1 MSSTRSSIP
10 ASDSASRTAA
20 LPVSAAA
27 RPGASTLRR
36 RMLRVFGRSRLGVT
50 GAVLLS
56 IVVFAAAA
64 SPLITSQGPMAL
76 DPAIR
81 LQPPGAG
88 HWFGTDEFGRD
99 VFSRVVYGSRL
110 SLGIGAM
117 VVVATVTFGILG
129 GVAAGYF
136 RAVDNVIMRIVDA
149 LLAFPPILLAI
160 ALVAFLGP
168 RVSNV
173 VAALTVTN
181 VPRLVRV
188 LRSQV
193 LVLRET
199 VFAEAAKSA
208 GASEARIAF
217 LHIVPNALSAVLV
230 QSTATFADAVLA
242 EAALSYLGVGEPPGV
257 PSWGNILSSG
267 HGYMLQ
273 APWLTT
279 FPGLAIIM
287 CVLGLNLFG
296 DGLRD
301 VLDPRVRG
309 R

>member
-10 ASDSASRTAA
+10 ASDSTSRAASVPAYPAGRAGPA
-20 LPVSAAA
+20 W
-27 RPGASTLRR
+27 LRR
-36 RMLRVFGRSRLGVT
+36 RMLRVFARSRLGVT
-50 GAVLLS
+50 GAVLVS
-56 IVVFAAAA
+56 IVACAAFAA
-64 SPLITSQGPMAL
+64 PLIARQGPMVL

-81 LQPPGAG
+81 LQAPDAA
-88 HWFGTDEFGRD
+88 HWFGTDDFGRD
-99 VFSRVVYGSRL
+99 VFSRVVYGSRV

-117 VVVATVTFGILG
+117 VVVATVVFGILG
-129 GVAAGYF
+129 GVGAGYV
-136 RAVDNVIMRIVDA
+136 RALDNGIMRIVDA

-160 ALVAFLGP
+160 ALVAVLGP
-168 RVSNV
+168 QVSNV
-173 VAALTVTN
+173 VTALAITY

-188 LRSQV
+188 VRSQV

-199 VFAEAAKSA
+199 VFAEAARSA
-208 GASEARIAF
+208 GASEPRIAF
-217 LHIVPNALSAVLV
+217 LHIVPNALSVVLV

-267 HGYMLQ
+267 RDYMLQ
-273 APWLTT
+273 APWLTV
-279 FPGLAIIM
+279 FPGLAIVI
-287 CVLGLNLFG
+287 CVLGLNLLG

>member
-1 MSSTRSSIP
+1 
-10 ASDSASRTAA
+10 
-20 LPVSAAA
+20 
-27 RPGASTLRR
+27 
-36 RMLRVFGRSRLGVT
+36 MLGRSRLGAT

-56 IVVFAAAA
+56 IVVFAAIVA
-64 SPLITSQGPMAL
+64 PWVVRQGPMVL
-76 DPAIR
+76 DPAVR

-88 HWFGTDEFGRD
+88 HWFGTDDFGRD

-110 SLGIGAM
+110 SLEIGAM
-117 VVVATVTFGILG
+117 VVMTTVVLGILG
-129 GVAAGYF
+129 GVGAGYF
-136 RAVDNVIMRIVDA
+136 RTFDNVIMRIVDT

-160 ALVAFLGP
+160 ALVAVLGP

-173 VAALTVTN
+173 VTALTITY
-181 VPRLVRV
+181 VPQLTRV
-188 LRSQV
+188 VRSQV
-193 LVLRET
+193 LVLREA

-230 QSTATFADAVLA
+230 QSTVTFADAVLA

-267 HGYMLQ
+267 RDYMLQ
-273 APWLTT
+273 APWLTI
-279 FPGLAIIM
+279 FPGLAIVI
-287 CVLGLNLFG
+287 CVLGLNLLG

-301 VLDPRVRG
+301 VLDPRLRG